1 MKATR
6 LMLIALLAL
15 LHTGCA
21 TMSQGDCLNG
31 NWSRIGYD
39 DGVAG
44 YPSSRLGN
52 HEQAC
57 AAYGVGVDA
66 RAYLEA
72 RERGLEVYCTPY
84 RGFTAA
90 ADGRNY
96 AGVCPGHLEPGFL
109 AGFGDGRFV
118 HDARQH
124 FDDASADV
132 GSIEYRIRK
141 ADKDIG
147 KARKRLDRA
156 GNEDERKRLRREI
169 SDLRADIRRANEDLM
184 HARRREEMARR
195 DLDHVSRRFAPI
207 YGHW

>member
-1 MKATR
+1 MKAIHPV
-6 LMLIALLAL
+6 LIALLAL

-21 TMSQGDCLNG
+21 TVSQGDCLSG
-31 NWSRIGYD
+31 NWSRIGYE

-57 AAYGVGVDA
+57 AAYGVGVDS
-66 RAYLEA
+66 RTYLEA

-90 ADGRNY
+90 ANGRNY
-96 AGVCPGHLEPGFL
+96 AGVCPGHLEAGFL

-118 HDARQH
+118 HDAKQRL
-124 FDDASADV
+124 DDVSSDV

-147 KARKRLDRA
+147 KAQKRLDRA
-156 GNEDERKRLRREI
+156 ESEDERKRLRREI
-169 SDLRADIRRANEDLM
+169 SDLRADIRRADEDLR
-184 HARRREEMARR
+184 HARRREDMARR
-195 DLDHVSRRFAPI
+195 ELDHVSRRFAPI

>member
-1 MKATR
+1 
-6 LMLIALLAL
+6 
-15 LHTGCA
+15 
-21 TMSQGDCLNG
+21 MSQGDCLSG
-31 NWSRIGYD
+31 NWSRIGYE

-90 ADGRNY
+90 ANGRNY

-118 HDARQH
+118 YDAKQH
-124 FDDASADV
+124 FDDVSSDV
-132 GSIEYRIRK
+132 SSIEHRIRK
-141 ADKDIG
+141 ADKDID
-147 KARKRLDRA
+147 KAQKRLGHA
-156 GNEDERKRLRREI
+156 ESEDERKRLRREI
-169 SDLRADIRRANEDLM
+169 SDLRADLRRAEEDLM
-184 HARRREEMARR
+184 HARRREDMARR
-195 DLDHVSRRFAPI
+195 DLDHVSRRFAPL

>member
-1 MKATR
+1 MRATR
-6 LMLIALLAL
+6 LLMIVLLAM
-15 LHTGCA
+15 LHAGCA
-21 TMSQGDCLNG
+21 TMSQGDCLSG

-57 AAYGVGVDA
+57 AAHGVGVDP
-66 RAYLEA
+66 RTYLEA

-90 ADGRNY
+90 ANGQNY

-118 HDARQH
+118 HDAKRH
-124 FDDASADV
+124 FDELSSDV

-141 ADKDIG
+141 ADKDID
-147 KARKRLDRA
+147 KTRKRLDRA
-156 GNEDERKRLRREI
+156 ESDDERKRLRQDI
-169 SDLRADIRRANEDLM
+169 ANLRADIRRADEDLR
-184 HARRREEMARR
+184 HARRREDMARR
-195 DLDHVSRRFAPI
+195 ELDHVSRRFAPM